1 MKRLRIFFTRHRL
14 AEKHYH
20 NTKEHRDFDAQME
33 PLKAYRLMLEEH
45 GSVLDSTK
53 EVEFFVGQKVK
64 IAPTMYITIHSHT
77 LVEADRKPVVLES
90 ERVIEQDLF
99 SPMDLKNALGRRP
112 ETGLMYDRRKR

>member
-1 MKRLRIFFTRHRL
+1 MKKLRVYFTRHRL
-14 AEKHYH
+14 AEKNYH
-20 NTKEHRDFDAQME
+20 NTREHRDFDVSVD
-33 PLKAYRLMLEEH
+33 PNKAYRLMLEEH
-45 GSVLDSTK
+45 GSVLDSAK

-77 LVEADRKPVVLES
+77 VVEADRKPVVLES
-90 ERVIEQDLF
+90 EQVIEQDLF